1 MTRHRAPPH
10 ARLLVAAPIA
20 TGPALLR
27 GWRVTHYGA
36 AGAGARIGRRSRG
49 IDALLARAGV
59 RQGAFVTAWNPLSRR
74 RPRRWNDA
82 ALHRLRIASA
92 GRGIR
97 FAEGEG
103 RAIAPPWAEAHLLLF
118 GDARR
123 ALVLARRFRQH
134 AVVLLRRGAPA
145 RLLVLR

>member
-1 MTRHRAPPH
+1 MTRPTAPPH

-27 GWRVTHYGA
+27 GWRLTRYGA
-36 AGAGARIGRRSRG
+36 AGAVARVGRQSPG
-49 IDALLARAGV
+49 INALLVRAGV
-59 RQGAFVTAWNPLSRR
+59 RQGAFVTAWNPCSRG

-82 ALHRLRIASA
+82 ALARLRAA
-92 GRGIR
+92 AARRGIP

-103 RAIAPPWAEAHLLLF
+103 RASAPPWAENHLLLF

-123 ALVLARRFRQH
+123 SVVLARRFRQH
-134 AVVLLRRGAPA
+134 AAVLVRRGAPA
-145 RLLVLR
+145 LLLVLR